1 MTARPHLV
9 LTVLALVAFAGNS
22 VIARLALAEGDIGAG
37 SYTAIRLLSGAAVL
51 LLLVRPKTAWVA
63 GTWPGAFALL
73 GYAAGFSY
81 AYLSLATGTGALIL
95 FALVQVT
102 MLGAGFR
109 AGERLDALQW
119 AGVALAFAGLTVLLS
134 PSLDAPSPLGALLM
148 ALAGISWGIYSL
160 LGRSGGDPTART
172 AGNFARAS
180 FLALPLMAI
189 AVAAEP
195 APTPPGVLLAVLSG
209 AVTSGLG
216 YAVWYRAL
224 PHLSAS
230 RAGVVQL
237 SVPPLAALLGILLLS
252 EPLTLPFASA
262 SLFVLLGIWLAG
274 RRTRQNT

>member
-1 MTARPHLV
+1 MTARPL
-9 LTVLALVAFAGNS
+9 LALTILALIAFAGNS
-22 VIARLALAEGDIGAG
+22 VLARLALAEGDIGAG
-37 SYTAIRLLSGAAVL
+37 GYTAIRLVSGAAML
-51 LLLVRPKTAWVA
+51 LVLVRPRIAWVF
-63 GTWPGAFALL
+63 GTWPGALALL

-81 AYLSLATGTGALIL
+81 AYLSLSTGTGALIL
-95 FALVQVT
+95 FALVQIT

-109 AGERLDALQW
+109 TGERLGAVQW

-134 PSLDAPSPLGALLM
+134 PSLDAPSPSGALLM
-148 ALAGISWGIYSL
+148 AIAGVSWGMYSL
-160 LGRSGGDPTART
+160 IGRSGGDPTART

-180 FLALPLMAI
+180 LLALPLAAI
-189 AVAAEP
+189 AIVAED
-195 APTPPGVLLAVLSG
+195 APTMLGVIFAILSG

-237 SVPPLAALLGILLLS
+237 SVPPLAATGGILLLS

-262 SLFVLLGIWLAG
+262 SLFILLGIWLAG
-274 RRTRQNT
+274 WNARN